1 MANGTIAFDTLQT
14 SGQITGTAKSV
25 DTDYVVTGSAK
36 AAYAFNIDSE
46 FMTIANNTLSS
57 ESLNASS
64 GTDRGTGL
72 LTVALTSAM
81 ATQQFIFTSGIKAT
95 NNTHTMHT
103 DSTTSSIVTESNDAD
118 SNSASDQCPYAALFG
133 DLA

>member
-1 MANGTIAFDTLQT
+1 MAFGTLKADTLT
-14 SGQITGTAKSV
+14 HSTAGSLDTNFVV
-25 DTDYVVTGSAK
+25 DGSAK

-64 GTDRGTGL
+64 GTDRGTGT

-81 ATQQFIFTSGIKAT
+81 ATRQFIFLAGCKAT
-95 NNTHTMHT
+95 NNTHCL
-103 DSTTSSIVTESNDAD
+103 DGSSTASSILSETNDAD
-118 SNSASDQCPYAALFG
+118 SNSASDQCPYAAIFG